1 MYLRT
6 VLMTGNR
13 ATEKR
18 NSMKEDN
25 SNSPRNLRA
34 GDWVEVRSREEI
46 LATLDKNGCLDNL
59 PFMPEMFAFCGQRLR
74 VYKRAHKTC
83 DTVNDYKGRRM
94 KDAVHLEGAR
104 CNGQSH
110 GGCEASCLIYWKT
123 AWLRAPAQ
131 TVPESKSRQ
140 DELQTI
146 GKREVHPC
154 TEADVLA
161 ALHKRPVDESKPAYV
176 CQATQVPAAT
186 EPLPWWEWRQY
197 VEDYR
202 SGNVKLGRMAKSFLY
217 MAYLHG
223 LINLG
228 IGIGPALRWVYDRVQ
243 DLRRGVPFPRRAGKL
258 PVGARTPIVK
268 LDLHPG
274 EWVRVKSFDTIR
286 ETCDQENMN
295 RGMRWD
301 AELAPYCGGTY
312 QVLKRVSKIINEK
325 TGEMQEMKNPCIIL
339 DSVVCQARYSE
350 CRLFCPRS
358 IYPYWREI
366 WLERV
371 PPDAHKSG
379 ADR

>member
-1 MYLRT
+1 
-6 VLMTGNR
+6 
-13 ATEKR
+13 
-18 NSMKEDN
+18 MKEDN
-25 SNSPRNLRA
+25 SNPPSNLKA

-46 LATLDKNGCLDNL
+46 LATLDENGCLENL

-83 DTVNDYKGRRM
+83 DTVNDYKGRKM
-94 KDAVHLEGAR
+94 KDAVHLEGVR

-110 GGCEASCLIYWKT
+110 GRCEASCLIYWKT
-123 AWLRAPAQ
+123 AWLQTLDHTAPD
-131 TVPESKSRQ
+131 SKSRQ
-140 DELQTI
+140 DGSPTK
-146 GKREVHPC
+146 GKSEGGHC
-154 TEADVLA
+154 TEAVVLA
-161 ALHKRPVDESKPAYV
+161 AVRKRPGDEGKPAYV

-186 EPLPWWEWRQY
+186 EPLPWWEWKQY
-197 VEDYR
+197 VEDYT

-223 LINLG
+223 FINLG
-228 IGIGPALRWVYDRVQ
+228 IGIGPLLRWIYDRVQ
-243 DLRRGVPFPRRAGKL
+243 WLRGGIPFPRRAGKL
-258 PVGARTPIVK
+258 AAGTRTPIAR
-268 LDLHPG
+268 LDLQPG

-286 ETCDQENMN
+286 ETCDEENMN

-325 TGEMQEMKNPCIIL
+325 TGEMQEMKSPCIIL

-366 WLERV
+366 WLERIASNASQIT
-371 PPDAHKSG
+371 PSS
-379 ADR
+379 R

>member
-1 MYLRT
+1 
-6 VLMTGNR
+6 
-13 ATEKR
+13 
-18 NSMKEDN
+18 MKEDN
-25 SNSPRNLRA
+25 SKPPRNLNLKA

-46 LATLDKNGCLDNL
+46 LATLDENGCLENL
-59 PFMPEMFAFCGQRLR
+59 PFMPEMFALCGQRLR

-94 KDAVHLEGAR
+94 KDAVHLEGVR
-104 CNGQSH
+104 CSGQSH

-123 AWLRAPAQ
+123 AWLRTPDQ
-131 TVPESKSRQ
+131 TVRDLQPRKDEPQTTAKNGRGHCRES
-140 DELQTI
+140 
-146 GKREVHPC
+146 
-154 TEADVLA
+154 DVLA
-161 ALHKRPVDESKPAYV
+161 AVRKHPVDESRPAYV

-202 SGNVKLGRMAKSFLY
+202 SGNVKLGRMAKSFIY

-228 IGIGPALRWVYDRVQ
+228 IGLGAPLRWIYDRVQ
-243 DLRRGVPFPRRAGKL
+243 RIRGGIPFPRRAGKL
-258 PVGARTPIVK
+258 PAGTRTPAAK
-268 LDLHPG
+268 LDLQPG
-274 EWVRVKSFDTIR
+274 EWVRVKSFDIIR

-312 QVLKRVSKIINEK
+312 QVLKRVAKIINEK
-325 TGEMQEMKNPCIIL
+325 TGEMQEMKSPCIIL

-371 PPDAHKSG
+371 APGAPDPG
-379 ADR
+379 AGR

>member
-1 MYLRT
+1 
-6 VLMTGNR
+6 
-13 ATEKR
+13 
-18 NSMKEDN
+18 MKEDN
-25 SNSPRNLRA
+25 SNPLRNLKA
-34 GDWVEVRSREEI
+34 GDWVEVRSRAEI
-46 LATLDKNGCLDNL
+46 LATLDENGCLDNL

-94 KDAVHLEGAR
+94 KDAVHLEGVR

-110 GGCEASCLIYWKT
+110 GGCEASCLIYWKI
-123 AWLRAPAQ
+123 AWLRTSDQ
-131 TVPESKSRQ
+131 TVPDLQSRNDEPQKTAKS
-140 DELQTI
+140 
-146 GKREVHPC
+146 GAGHC

-161 ALHKRPVDESKPAYV
+161 AVRKHPVDESKPAYV

-202 SGNVKLGRMAKSFLY
+202 SGNVKLGRMAKSFIY

-228 IGIGPALRWVYDRVQ
+228 VGIGPVLRWIYDRVQ
-243 DLRRGVPFPRRAGKL
+243 GIRGGVPFPRRAGKL
-258 PVGARTPIVK
+258 PAGTRTPAAR
-268 LDLHPG
+268 LDLQPG
-274 EWVRVKSFDTIR
+274 EWVSVKSLDIIR
-286 ETCDQENMN
+286 ETCDEENMN

-312 QVLKRVSKIINEK
+312 QVLKRVTKIINEK
-325 TGEMQEMKNPCIIL
+325 TGEMQEMKSPCIIL

-366 WLERV
+366 WLERAAS
-371 PPDAHKSG
+371 DAHETG
-379 ADR
+379 TGR

>member
-1 MYLRT
+1 
-6 VLMTGNR
+6 
-13 ATEKR
+13 
-18 NSMKEDN
+18 MKEDN
-25 SNSPRNLRA
+25 SNSPRNPKA

-46 LATLDKNGCLDNL
+46 LATLDENGCLENL

-94 KDAVHLEGAR
+94 KDAVHLEGVR

-123 AWLRAPAQ
+123 AWLRTPDQ
-131 TVPESKSRQ
+131 TVRDLQPRK
-140 DELQTI
+140 DEPQTTAKN
-146 GKREVHPC
+146 GRGRC
-154 TEADVLA
+154 TESDVLA
-161 ALHKRPVDESKPAYV
+161 AARKHPVDESRPAYV

-202 SGNVKLGRMAKSFLY
+202 SGNVKLGRMAKSFIY

-228 IGIGPALRWVYDRVQ
+228 IGLGAPLRWIYDRVQ
-243 DLRRGVPFPRRAGKL
+243 RIRGGIPFPRRAGKL
-258 PVGARTPIVK
+258 PAGTRTPAAK
-268 LDLHPG
+268 LDLQPG
-274 EWVRVKSFDTIR
+274 EWVRVKSFDIIR

-312 QVLKRVSKIINEK
+312 QVLKRVAKIINEK
-325 TGEMQEMKNPCIIL
+325 TGEMQEMKSPCIIL

-371 PPDAHKSG
+371 APDAHETG
-379 ADR
+379 TGR

>member
-1 MYLRT
+1 
-6 VLMTGNR
+6 
-13 ATEKR
+13 
-18 NSMKEDN
+18 MKEDN
-25 SNSPRNLRA
+25 SNSPRNLKA

-140 DELQTI
+140 DERQTI
-146 GKREVHPC
+146 GKREAHPC

-228 IGIGPALRWVYDRVQ
+228 IGIGPALRWIYDRVQ
-243 DLRRGVPFPRRAGKL
+243 GLRRGVPFPRRAGKL
-258 PVGARTPIVK
+258 PVGTRTPMVK

-371 PPDAHKSG
+371 PPDAHKPG
-379 ADR
+379 ADS

>member
-1 MYLRT
+1 
-6 VLMTGNR
+6 
-13 ATEKR
+13 
-18 NSMKEDN
+18 MKEDN
-25 SNSPRNLRA
+25 SNPPSNLKA

-46 LATLDKNGCLDNL
+46 LATLDENGCLENL

-83 DTVNDYKGRRM
+83 DTVNDYKGRKM
-94 KDAVHLEGAR
+94 KDAVHLEGVR

-110 GGCEASCLIYWKT
+110 GRCEASCLIYWKT
-123 AWLRAPAQ
+123 AWLQTLDHTAPD
-131 TVPESKSRQ
+131 SKSRQ
-140 DELQTI
+140 DGSPTK
-146 GKREVHPC
+146 GKSEGGHC
-154 TEADVLA
+154 TEAVVLA
-161 ALHKRPVDESKPAYV
+161 AVRKRPGDEGKPAYV

-197 VEDYR
+197 VEDYT

-223 LINLG
+223 FINLG
-228 IGIGPALRWVYDRVQ
+228 IGIGPLLRWIYDRVQ
-243 DLRRGVPFPRRAGKL
+243 GLRRGIPFPRRAGKL
-258 PVGARTPIVK
+258 AAGTRTPIAR
-268 LDLHPG
+268 LDLQPG

-286 ETCDQENMN
+286 ETCDEENMN

-325 TGEMQEMKNPCIIL
+325 TGEMQEMKSPCIIL

-371 PPDAHKSG
+371 APGAHDPG
-379 ADR
+379 AGL